1 MKFNLG
7 NFKVNGSPLTCFV
20 ELSTFVF
27 IIWLLLSGNE
37 DPEFLVMGAGF
48 SLLTAYVCAPFLTV
62 KNEKSGKVFF
72 LLNVNIFKFT
82 AFFLWLLKELFLSG
96 LAVTK
101 AAFKKSDVK
110 PHVIYFKMDY
120 ENPTAAALLSTSI
133 TLTPG
138 TITLDVDDEGVF
150 QVHALTEATAG
161 GLMTGVM
168 QRKIAALY
176 GGTCSFVPL
185 TQSEATDISAAAG

>member
-1 MKFNLG
+1 M
-7 NFKVNGSPLTCFV
+7 
-20 ELSTFVF
+20 
-27 IIWLLLSGNE
+27 
-37 DPEFLVMGAGF
+37 
-48 SLLTAYVCAPFLTV
+48 
-62 KNEKSGKVFF
+62 
-72 LLNVNIFKFT
+72 
-82 AFFLWLLKELFLSG
+82 
-96 LAVTK
+96 
-101 AAFKKSDVK
+101 
-110 PHVIYFKMDY
+110 IYFKMDY

-176 GGTCSFVPL
+176 GETCSFVPL

>member
-37 DPEFLVMGAGF
+37 EPEFLVMGAGF

-82 AFFLWLLKELFLSG
+82 AFFCGF
-96 LAVTK
+96 
-101 AAFKKSDVK
+101 
-110 PHVIYFKMDY
+110 
-120 ENPTAAALLSTSI
+120 
-133 TLTPG
+133 
-138 TITLDVDDEGVF
+138 
-150 QVHALTEATAG
+150 
-161 GLMTGVM
+161 
-168 QRKIAALY
+168 
-176 GGTCSFVPL
+176 
-185 TQSEATDISAAAG
+185 